1 MLTLLLVLV
10 ALVIVGGVVVLL
22 ARDQPVLPD
31 EPPIA
36 APSTWPGPDALTPG
50 ALVEVGFPVV
60 LRGYRMDEVDR
71 VLDDAS
77 VALAQRDARI
87 EALLTVVAALGGTP
101 SAVGIGADGAP
112 LAAEGAGEPQ

>member
-1 MLTLLLVLV
+1 
-10 ALVIVGGVVVLL
+10 VVLL